1 MLKFFLF
8 IFSISA
14 LLFACEGDCLK
25 CHPTLIK
32 SGRIDANH
40 QILTTCKNC
49 HNSTPKD
56 FEKMGAACG
65 QDCWE
70 CHSVQKV
77 MAIKIKQHEVLK
89 NCIACHKKLAKNQG
103 YLQINKDGFSKENFF
118 KDLVQ

>member
-1 MLKFFLF
+1 MLKIFL
-8 IFSISA
+8 SIVCIYA
-14 LLFACEGDCLK
+14 VLFACEGDCLK
-25 CHPTLIK
+25 CHQTLVK
-32 SGRIDANH
+32 NGKIDENH

-77 MAIKIKQHEVLK
+77 MAIKIKQHEVLN
-89 NCIACHKKLAKNQG
+89 NCIACHKKLAKDQG
-103 YLQINKDGFSKENFF
+103 FLKLGNNGFSTDSIF
-118 KDLVQ
+118 KDLVK